1 MSSRHFIEI
10 GVEQDGLETVAVFA
24 REWMIAV
31 LREGTEWGPGR
42 WLRDLQQGGVSLR
55 LRQLDLTRKQTNIHP
70 TPMVDKRQLR
80 RSNELR

>member
-55 LRQLDLTRKQTNIHP
+55 LLQLDLTRKQTSIRPQWLINA
-70 TPMVDKRQLR
+70 
-80 RSNELR
+80 N